1 MHLVTKKEIEL
12 QKITAENI
20 LASNN
25 PYLNKSKIVEFLQ
38 NLERI
43 NNLRFTKIKLV
54 KIKKNNWV
62 IELLSYWVTEL
73 WSLGKGKK
81 GINRKGSIKL
91 T

>member
-43 NNLRFTKIKLV
+43 NNLRFTKV
-54 KIKKNNWV
+54 KV
-62 IELLSYWVTEL
+62 LESRQ
-73 WSLGKGKK
+73 GKERDK
-81 GINRKGSIKL
+81 
-91 T
+91 

>member
-1 MHLVTKKEIEL
+1 MYLVTKKQIEL

-43 NNLRFTKIKLV
+43 NNLRFTKV
-54 KIKKNNWV
+54 KV
-62 IELLSYWVTEL
+62 LESRQ
-73 WSLGKGKK
+73 GKERDK
-81 GINRKGSIKL
+81 
-91 T
+91 

>member
-1 MHLVTKKEIEL
+1 MYLISKKELQL

-54 KIKKNNWV
+54 KIKKNN
-62 IELLSYWVTEL
+62 
-73 WSLGKGKK
+73 
-81 GINRKGSIKL
+81 
-91 T
+91 

>member
-1 MHLVTKKEIEL
+1 MYLISKKELQL

-43 NNLRFTKIKLV
+43 NNLRFTKV
-54 KIKKNNWV
+54 KV
-62 IELLSYWVTEL
+62 LESRQ
-73 WSLGKGKK
+73 GKERDK
-81 GINRKGSIKL
+81 
-91 T
+91 